1 MWKQNCVCTLN
12 VPIFNF
18 TPSSVTCGMIVS
30 RDRRSWSPILAIST
44 PSTMIRPPALSRIR
58 NKAKVSVD
66 LPAPVRPT
74 IPTWKHR
81 FSVLTQCSVTW
92 RRENGCDVHCTSEQ
106 LITESLHCKFSSH
119 SLVFPFSWF
128 NLRIFVHSQIS
139 LKICTK
145 MLYASLRIF
154 IELSWD
160 VQRSLRIIE
169 VLVKTLKMFSTDLVE
184 FSMIVKNLRR
194 SWGSCSG
201 TEIEYSSNFAMVFS
215 YNYDETGVQSH
226 LNCWFI

>member
-12 VPIFNF
+12 VPMFNF
-18 TPSSVTCGMIVS
+18 IPSSVTCGMIVS

-66 LPAPVRPT
+66 FPAPVRPT

-81 FSVLTQCSVTW
+81 FAVVTQCSVTW

-119 SLVFPFSWF
+119 SLVFPFSCF
-128 NLRIFVHSQIS
+128 NLRIFAQIQRS

-145 MLYASLRIF
+145 MLYTSLRIF
-154 IELSWD
+154 IKLSRGCTKIFKD
-160 VQRSLRIIE
+160 HRGSCQDPQNVFNRSLE
-169 VLVKTLKMFSTDLVE
+169 S
-184 FSMIVKNLRR
+184 SMIVKNLRR
-194 SWGSCSG
+194 SWGSCSD
-201 TEIEYSSNFAMVFS
+201 TEIEYSSNFAMVFP
-215 YNYDETGVQSH
+215 YNYDEMGVQSH
-226 LNCWFI
+226 LNCWSI